1 MLGCSDIRCSTLLC
15 YAPADAKLLY
25 YTMLSTQKK
34 LSVYMHACMHADS
47 YIQTNCRLLKQRG
60 EIQRER
66 ERERDDTNTHNHTH
80 THTHMHACMRITCI
94 CKKLQCARLPLALSE
109 NLHVGMRLYLY
120 IHTHTHTIICED
132 RRNNRTTHD
141 ACPPLIESSR
151 SCLETVNVCSY
162 LTNARPVQDAQK
174 VPHSPACLPVC
185 ACTCVC

>member
-66 ERERDDTNTHNHTH
+66 ERESDDTNMHNHTH
-80 THTHMHACMRITCI
+80 THTHVPACMRITCI

-120 IHTHTHTIICED
+120 IHTHTQLSAKTDGTIEQ
-132 RRNNRTTHD
+132 RTMH
-141 ACPPLIESSR
+141 
-151 SCLETVNVCSY
+151 
-162 LTNARPVQDAQK
+162 ARP
-174 VPHSPACLPVC
+174 
-185 ACTCVC
+185 